1 MWYFLMTFHAVQS
14 TVHCFLYE
22 YSWLTRTYVSANAFR
37 AMFPVKVL
45 ERECMTLVSSP
56 LIDRTVATV
65 GEICFA
71 KQLADSLS
79 TPTWIVFYAWAA
91 QLCCWYA
98 ILTKNNLFHVYEETL
113 WFLIG
118 YTYYEKTRDPRAK
131 IIAGLYCTYMAW
143 VDVPRYVHR
152 FIEHEPVPLTLGMQD
167 MHQCMRAVDWADERV
182 WRTGYFVGATQLS
195 MYLGA

>member
-1 MWYFLMTFHAVQS
+1 MSFNAVHTAWRS
-14 TVHCFLYE
+14 WTRD
-22 YSWLTRTYVSANAFR
+22 YSWLTTTYVSANAFR

-71 KQLADSLS
+71 KQLSDSLS
-79 TPTWIVFYAWAA
+79 TPSWIVFYAWAA

-98 ILTKNNLFHVYEETL
+98 MLTKNNLFHAYEETL

-118 YTYYEKTRDPRAK
+118 YTYYEKTRDPMAK
-131 IIAGLYCTYMAW
+131 VIAGLYCTYMMG

-152 FIEHEPVPLTLGMQD
+152 FMEYEPVPLTLGMKD
-167 MHQCMRAVDWADERV
+167 VHQCMLAVDWADERV

-195 MYLGA
+195 MYLGADSR